1 MPWGE
6 NLDREFLGPN
16 AIGLQSLRRQ
26 RFLGRRRRHRP
37 PLATSVA
44 GAADPAGR
52 SPFPLHLV
60 RSTALPAYFDYLARR
75 KVAAAAPYRSATAEG
90 HRRRFLLVS
99 GLTLLIE
106 MRTVASLTDD
116 LLVEILS
123 RLPVKSLRRCMC
135 VSRTWRGIISHPQN
149 QRQLPQTLEGFFYM
163 PKSKPAPAPYFT
175 DVIGTVRPLVSPLS
189 DFLPQ
194 HQSIFLLS
202 CCNGLLLCRCWE
214 GQDDF
219 HYVVCN
225 PATEEWVRLPDSVNA
240 GTECMAR
247 LAFDPAVSDHFHVF
261 EFSEGHDICQAG
273 MEVYS
278 SKTGGWV
285 HKENGWID
293 TEDDEACVSLVGH
306 HSGDVFLNGCLH
318 FVAMDPGI
326 VAAVDTEGKTWR
338 NIPVPAVGSIPLI
351 QKSQGCLHFA
361 TFVKTDGMVLLVV
374 FVLENYR
381 GQEWIL
387 KHCTD
392 ASYIFGE
399 REIHLILGFQWV
411 AMHPDCNVI
420 FLTVGWDNTL
430 VSYDMDHHKVQEIC
444 DLGGDDSPRYLPY
457 VPLYS
462 ELQTL
467 HQ

>member
-1 MPWGE
+1 
-6 NLDREFLGPN
+6 
-16 AIGLQSLRRQ
+16 
-26 RFLGRRRRHRP
+26 
-37 PLATSVA
+37 
-44 GAADPAGR
+44 
-52 SPFPLHLV
+52 
-60 RSTALPAYFDYLARR
+60 
-75 KVAAAAPYRSATAEG
+75 
-90 HRRRFLLVS
+90 
-99 GLTLLIE
+99 

-116 LLVEILS
+116 LLVEILF

-135 VSRTWRGIISHPQN
+135 VSRTWRGIISHPHN
-149 QRQLPQTLEGFFYM
+149 RRQLPQTLEGFFYV
-163 PKSKPAPAPYFT
+163 PESKPAPAPSFT
-175 DVIGTVRPLVSPLS
+175 NVTGTGRPLVSPLFG
-189 DFLPQ
+189 FLPQ

-247 LAFDPAVSDHFHVF
+247 LGFDPAVSDHFHVF
-261 EFSEGHDICQAG
+261 EFSEDHDISQPG

-293 TEDDEACVSLVGH
+293 AEDDEAFVSLVGH

-318 FVAMDPGI
+318 FLTMDDDI
-326 VAAVDTEGKTWR
+326 AVVDTEGKTWR
-338 NIPVPAVGSIPLI
+338 KIPVPELGTVGLI
-351 QKSQGCLHFA
+351 QKSQGYLHFVNFLE
-361 TFVKTDGMVLLVV
+361 TDDGMVQLVV
-374 FVLENYR
+374 YVLENYR
-381 GQEWIL
+381 SQEWIL
-387 KHCTD
+387 KRSTD

-399 REIHLILGFQWV
+399 RDIDLIQGFQWV
-411 AMHPDCNVI
+411 AMHPHCNMI

-430 VSYDMDHHKVQEIC
+430 VSYDMDHHQVQEIC
-444 DLGGDDSPRYLPY
+444 DLGGDNDPRYLPY

-467 HQ
+467 HMRHKN

>member
-1 MPWGE
+1 MPE
-6 NLDREFLGPN
+6 
-16 AIGLQSLRRQ
+16 
-26 RFLGRRRRHRP
+26 
-37 PLATSVA
+37 
-44 GAADPAGR
+44 
-52 SPFPLHLV
+52 
-60 RSTALPAYFDYLARR
+60 
-75 KVAAAAPYRSATAEG
+75 
-90 HRRRFLLVS
+90 
-99 GLTLLIE
+99 
-106 MRTVASLTDD
+106 
-116 LLVEILS
+116 
-123 RLPVKSLRRCMC
+123 
-135 VSRTWRGIISHPQN
+135 
-149 QRQLPQTLEGFFYM
+149 
-163 PKSKPAPAPYFT
+163 SKPAPAPCFT

-225 PATEEWVRLPDSVNA
+225 LATEEWVRLPDSVNA
-240 GTECMAR
+240 GTDCMAR
-247 LAFDPAVSDHFHVF
+247 LAFDPAVLDHFHVF
-261 EFSEGHDICQAG
+261 EFSEGHEIRQAG

-293 TEDDEACVSLVGH
+293 TEDDEAFVYLVGH

-387 KHCTD
+387 KHSTD

-399 REIHLILGFQWV
+399 GEIDLILGFQWV

-444 DLGGDDSPRYLPY
+444 DLGRDDSPRYLPY

-467 HQ
+467 H